1 MFSPAKTIKSLH
13 DSDNAGGPNLR
24 RTKNIFTYRSFERR
38 IFELCTVA
46 CNPLC
51 CKYLSTCGA
60 KPNSCQCICAARS
73 PLPAKRCPGTSQL
86 LQRGATTLGVVHP
99 LYFLRPDQQ
108 QHLVP
113 ALEATSAAR

>member
-1 MFSPAKTIKSLH
+1 
-13 DSDNAGGPNLR
+13 
-24 RTKNIFTYRSFERR
+24 
-38 IFELCTVA
+38 
-46 CNPLC
+46 
-51 CKYLSTCGA
+51 
-60 KPNSCQCICAARS
+60 
-73 PLPAKRCPGTSQL
+73 LPAKRCPGTSQL